1 MILYSKLKGG
11 NSGISILLNL
21 GFYYIYDKI
30 KCPTKGIF
38 CICAKKKS
46 PNEAPQ
52 NTLLKKIIGK
62 FAKLEGLG
70 KCPRPFTDHPCK
82 KEFEAKFHEFIVIRH
97 KLVVFKI

>member
-1 MILYSKLKGG
+1 MILYTKLKGG
-11 NSGISILLNL
+11 NSGISILLKV

-38 CICAKKKS
+38 CICAKKS
-46 PNEAPQ
+46 PNEAPK
-52 NTLLKKIIGK
+52 NTLQKKIIGK

-70 KCPRPFTDHPCK
+70 KCLRPFTDHPCK
-82 KEFEAKFHEFIVIRH
+82 KEFEAEFLEFIEIRH